1 MKYTII
7 ALAAISGSAF
17 AQTIVNASFENP
29 SSSSTA
35 ERSVGSNYFTGWT
48 DGGTGSYQ
56 NVINFSG
63 LPAADGN
70 QWIDLARTGQPSI
83 EQDFATTAG
92 QRYTITF
99 DRGVWGNGSTKTNSI
114 RVEVGNLDT
123 IDVATA
129 TDPGM
134 NWVTN
139 SHDFI
144 AAGTSTNLKFTFE
157 SQDSGGLAGLDNIRI
172 TAAPVPEPSSA
183 ALLGLG
189 GLALILRR
197 RK

>member
-1 MKYTII
+1 MKYTLIT
-7 ALAAISGSAF
+7 LAALSGSAF
-17 AQTIVNASFENP
+17 AQTIVNSSFENP
-29 SSSSTA
+29 SGLVTDYQQ
-35 ERSVGSNYFTGWT
+35 VGTNYWTGWT
-48 DGGTGSYQ
+48 DGGTGSLQ
-56 NVINFSG
+56 NIVNFGG
-63 LPAADGN
+63 LPASDGA
-70 QWIDLARTGQPSI
+70 QWVDFAGTGKPSL

-99 DRGVWGNGSTKTNSI
+99 DRGVWGDQDVKTNSL
-114 RVEVGNLDT
+114 RVQVGNLDVV
-123 IDVATA
+123 DLVTA
-129 TDPGM
+129 TGPGM

-139 SHDFI
+139 SYDFI

-157 SQDSGGLAGLDNIRI
+157 SQDGGGLAGLDNIRI
-172 TAAPVPEPSSA
+172 TTAVPEPSST